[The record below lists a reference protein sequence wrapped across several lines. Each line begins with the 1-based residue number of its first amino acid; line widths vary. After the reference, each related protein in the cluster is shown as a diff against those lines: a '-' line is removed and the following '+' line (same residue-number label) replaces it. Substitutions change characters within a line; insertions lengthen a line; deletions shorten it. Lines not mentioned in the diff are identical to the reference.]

1 MQRDKEH
8 LYTNA
13 LVEDT
18 EAQDDPTGG
27 AAPAYQD
34 PRDDG
39 RINGRYTLKGEL
51 GSGGFATVYLAWDE
65 NLRRDVAVKIMRP
78 ELLQAE
84 HRDRFL
90 QRFEREA
97 LLVARLD
104 HNHLTPVYETGVFN
118 HEGQDSAYI
127 VMKYLEGQDLN
138 HLLHKETLPVER
150 TLKIMNQTLEALA
163 YIHSQGVVH
172 KDLKPSNIF
181 LSQDHLG
188 RDHVYLMDFG
198 IAHDTQ
204 DERGR
209 LTNTGMLAGTFQY
222 MPPEY
227 ILQNMA
233 TPSVDVFQMGLI
245 IIETLTGTPL
255 IHHSVTLPALVAH
268 YLRQDPLDLP
278 PALAESRVGQVISC
292 AIEID
297 VDRRYADAGELHAAF
312 SKLTT
317 ADFPPVTPSLRIEAE
332 RHSEDLLTN
341 PGSTQH
347 PTRETR
353 PSIPSMREEDEE
365 QPTVHN
371 TPSRALAA
379 PPIAATEL
387 STPTSERNNTTLYA
401 VGLLVSLAT
410 LGAVA
415 ALLTLR
421 TPGDPAGAT
430 AEVDTPTAAETGA
443 TAAATSTPEAIPP
456 TEDEAVTPPPSDIP
470 PPPTTD
476 VTPPEA
482 DAKAPEAD
490 PTPKAKETVQA
501 TKKPTRKPR
510 KKPRKKPVVEK
521 KPPVEKKTTVAKPPE
536 PKVKKPATTL
546 PPEL

>member
-1 MQRDKEH
+1 MD
-8 LYTNA
+8 A
-13 LVEDT
+13 LIEDT
-18 EAQDDPTGG
+18 EAQEDPAG
-27 AAPAYQD
+27 D
-34 PRDDG
+34 PPTRRGDG
-39 RINGRYTLKGEL
+39 RINGRYELKGEL

-65 NLRRDVAVKIMRP
+65 NLQRDVAVKIMRP

-84 HRDRFL
+84 HRERFL

-104 HNHLTPVYETGVFN
+104 HNHLAPVYETGVFN
-118 HEGQDSAYI
+118 HEGKDSAYI
-127 VMKYLEGQDLN
+127 VMKYLEGMDLN
-138 HLLHKETLPVER
+138 DLLHKETLPIER
-150 TLKIMNQTLEALA
+150 TLLIMNQTLEALA

-245 IIETLTGTPL
+245 ILEALTGSPL
-255 IHHSVTLPALVAH
+255 IHRSVTLPALVAH

-278 PALAESRVGQVISC
+278 PPIAQSRAGQVIAR

-297 VDRRYADAGELHAAF
+297 VDRRYADAGELLLAF
-312 SKLTT
+312 SELTVD
-317 ADFPPVTPSLRIEAE
+317 DFPSLTPTLRDDAE
-332 RHSEDLLTN
+332 RHSEELLSN
-341 PGSTQH
+341 PGQPR
-347 PTRETR
+347 PTRETQ
-353 PSIPSMREEDEE
+353 PNIPSVREEDD
-365 QPTVHN
+365 QPTRRD
-371 TPSRALAA
+371 TPPPALL
-379 PPIAATEL
+379 PPPSSATEL
-387 STPTSERNNTTLYA
+387 SASSDGRGNTALIA
-401 VGLLVSLAT
+401 VGLIVAVAI
-410 LGAVA
+410 LGAVF

-421 TPGDPAGAT
+421 DPAPPADAT
-430 AEVDTPTAAETGA
+430 ASGTPTVAAPAAPAPAPETA
-443 TAAATSTPEAIPP
+443 PPEAEPP
-456 TEDEAVTPPPSDIP
+456 RTEPATPPPSEVP

-476 VTPPEA
+476 APAEAAAAPTPEVEEPEE
-482 DAKAPEAD
+482 APEEA
-490 PTPKAKETVQA
+490 PK
-501 TKKPTRKPR
+501 KKARKPR
-510 KKPRKKPVVEK
+510 KKPTARKTPVEKAPPVEK
-521 KPPVEKKTTVAKPPE
+521 KPPVEEPPKE
-536 PKVKKPATTL
+536 KVKKPTATL